1 MSRMWSRSR
10 RVSTRS
16 RWLLAGTVCGVA
28 LVTFESVAFACSN
41 VMGPLSFSTSSGPA
55 GTVVYTSAT
64 GLKAYPARYDLFFGG
79 ECMTFTGTLLKTIT
93 TNRMGAWTNVKVTVP
108 VSSAPGTYALCGV
121 EAYPMKGM
129 TATTHNTWT
138 VT

>member
-1 MSRMWSRSR
+1 MALRRMRSAIQWA
-10 RVSTRS
+10 VGGAGAAAV
-16 RWLLAGTVCGVA
+16 LGVLAT
-28 LVTFESVAFACSN
+28 EAFACSA
-41 VMGPLSFSTSSGPA
+41 VMGPLTFTPVSGPS
-55 GTVVYTSAT
+55 GTVVSTSAT
-64 GLKAYPARYDLFFGG
+64 GLKAYPARYELFFGG

-129 TATTHNTWT
+129 TSTTHDTWT